1 MIAVRVDLPL
11 LNFFVHP
18 LAQTKGIW
26 AHALSEPIT
35 SFNINCDVVLCN
47 SRRVVGRTPSW
58 GEINFSFPRI

>member
-11 LNFFVHP
+11 LIFFVHP
-18 LAQTKGIW
+18 LAQTKW

-47 SRRVVGRTPSW
+47 FRRVVGRTPRW